1 MTAMP
6 VVRPKASLT
15 LVASESSVSIAYARQ
30 MKGTTQPR
38 IQNLSS
44 GVAGALKWSCGA
56 KRREGGVRVYGLGF
70 HGEREAVGR
79 TVTILPGVN
88 IMLKEYMEYSP
99 TTA

>member
-1 MTAMP
+1 MP

-56 KRREGGVRVYGLGF
+56 KRREESGSGARVPR
-70 HGEREAVGR
+70 EREAVAGR